1 MGASMFV
8 QGMAQMFFRGTPFFM
23 LLSGYLLINK
33 AFDNKYYHRGKK
45 VIISYL
51 FFFISYYPVSG
62 AIYGRKLHGDAMGHE
77 DP

>member
-8 QGMAQMFFRGTPFFM
+8 QGMAQLFFRGTPFFM

-51 FFFISYYPVSG
+51 FF
-62 AIYGRKLHGDAMGHE
+62 H
-77 DP
+77 